1 MRYFEFKDA
10 QSSKFWEIHDYWN
23 ADDKRVEV
31 RYGKIGGAVRTTKY
45 NYNGS
50 VSVGTE
56 IMLKEIE
63 KKLKKGYK
71 EVTKPPVTKPLVT
84 KPIVTKPIVTK
95 PPVTKPLVTKPP
107 VTKPPVTKTKE
118 CPPGK
123 VLNPKTG
130 RCINIKI
137 SSTKKNSAIKK
148 NSATKKN
155 NATKKNGPIKKE
167 CPPGKVLNPKT
178 GRCINIK
185 ISSTKKNNSIKK
197 NGPKKKEC
205 VVPPSPKPKTPLLKF
220 PTTGVCKSGNLGTLD
235 YNVKEK
241 GVMLAHVYKDANN
254 KIKTPPKGFPI
265 APDGWWLSE
274 KFDGYRAIWDGKDF
288 RSRNNNIFE
297 APTWFKDWLPA
308 SISLDGELF
317 LGRESFEECG
327 LFRRKV
333 PDDDQWR
340 HAQVKYQ
347 IFDSPSAKGTFEE
360 RLAFIGNLIKQKCKC
375 VKTKDPCPLILAK
388 QTKVKNEEH
397 VMEIYGTL
405 LEKGAEGVM
414 LRSPGSPY
422 EPKRSSHLLKVKPH
436 FDEECRIIGYKDG
449 TGKYIGKLGAFKCE
463 LVKNNKIK
471 FDTSGMNDEI
481 RNNYKTTHPIGTI
494 ITFVHMG
501 IMKSGAPRHPNY
513 LRKRLS
519 E

>member
-31 RYGKIGGAVRTTKY
+31 RYGKIGDAVRTTEY

-56 IMLKEIE
+56 IMLKKIE
-63 KKLKKGYK
+63 EKLKKGYK
-71 EVTKPPVTKPLVT
+71 E
-84 KPIVTKPIVTK
+84 
-95 PPVTKPLVTKPP
+95 
-107 VTKPPVTKTKE
+107 VTKTKE

-130 RCINIKI
+130 RCINI
-137 SSTKKNSAIKK
+137 
-148 NSATKKN
+148 SATKKN
-155 NATKKNGPIKKE
+155 
-167 CPPGKVLNPKT
+167 
-178 GRCINIK
+178 
-185 ISSTKKNNSIKK
+185 SSTKK

-254 KIKTPPKGFPI
+254 KIKTPPKGFPK

-340 HAQVKYQ
+340 HAKVKYQ

-449 TGKYIGKLGAFKCE
+449 TGKYTGKLGAFKCE